1 MVQSYAALVEGD
13 SGGGFPEELA
23 VGIVGYT
30 LRGPV
35 EAVLVVGLVGA
46 EADCVEVGD
55 QLACCGGMD
64 YEEDR
69 RFVRFDLV
77 RRQEFNVYFLG
88 VVEVLGTMLTQT

>member
-1 MVQSYAALVEGD
+1 MVQSYAPLVEGD
-13 SGGGFPEELA
+13 SGGGFPEELT

-35 EAVLVVGLVGA
+35 EAVLVVGLVGT
-46 EADCVEVGD
+46 EADGVEVGN
-55 QLACCGGMD
+55 QLAGVGSMD

-88 VVEVLGTMLTQT
+88 VVEVLGTMLTRT